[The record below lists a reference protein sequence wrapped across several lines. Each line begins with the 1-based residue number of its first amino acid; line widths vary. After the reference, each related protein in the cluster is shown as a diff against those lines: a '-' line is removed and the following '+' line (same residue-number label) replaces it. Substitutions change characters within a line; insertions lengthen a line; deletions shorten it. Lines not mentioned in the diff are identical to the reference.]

1 MKKILMIIF
10 AMIFFSGCTTD
21 DVIDLSF
28 FKKDG
33 KEKKQECPVCQD
45 QNLTYIKQVCEAEK
59 LLPCPECPECN
70 TTKDCPV
77 VEPCPEPEPCPV
89 CPTYGDYQGIMQDI
103 LEDIDTQ
110 NIKMNHYVDGE
121 LIDTNYAEL
130 LYDIHNKPYTKNNI
144 IMPPYKGEPMK
155 HVLVIEFTQIR

>member
-1 MKKILMIIF
+1 MRMLF
-10 AMIFFSGCTTD
+10 LAMIVGVLFTGCNTD

-28 FKKDG
+28 FE
-33 KEKKQECPVCQD
+33 KEKRVPMPCPVCQD
-45 QNLTYIKQVCEAEK
+45 QNLTYIKNVCLEEK
-59 LLPCPECPECN
+59 LYPECPECN

-77 VEPCPEPEPCPV
+77 CPKCEEPEPCPV
-89 CPTYGDYQGIMQDI
+89 CPTYGDYDGIIQDI
-103 LEDIDTQ
+103 LQDIDVE

-130 LYDIHNKPYTKNNI
+130 LYDVNNKPYTKNNI

-155 HVLVIEFTQIR
+155 HVLVIEFMQIR